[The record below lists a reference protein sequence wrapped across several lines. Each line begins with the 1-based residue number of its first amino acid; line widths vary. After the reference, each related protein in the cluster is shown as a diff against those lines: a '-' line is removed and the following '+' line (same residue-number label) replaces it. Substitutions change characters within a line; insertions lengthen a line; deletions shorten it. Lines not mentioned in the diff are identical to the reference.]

1 MEKEKVTKTGKKV
14 IDKSTKRASLIIE
27 TGSGKSFKLIN
38 ILLTN

>member
-1 MEKEKVTKTGKKV
+1 MEKSKITKAGKKN
-14 IDKSTKRASLIIE
+14 IDKSTKRAVLLIE